1 MESRDEKSDA
11 PRDNVI
17 LELGLFI
24 GALSHERTF
33 MVVPRGCDIKMPTD
47 LQGLNS
53 LSYKSDDPNNLI
65 SLLGAVCD
73 ELRDTIN
80 KMGVK

>member
-1 MESRDEKSDA
+1 MPLVNNVHA

-33 MVVPRGCDIKMPTD
+33 MVIPRGCDIKTPTD
-47 LQGLNS
+47 LLGLIPLDYRLEDS
-53 LSYKSDDPNNLI
+53 GDFV
-65 SLLGAVCD
+65 SLLGPACD
-73 ELRDTIN
+73 RLRDIIN
-80 KMGVK
+80 KIGVK